1 MAKTNA
7 IVIDRQKGWGAETL
21 PEKDININWK
31 KRLVGGR
38 WLPVVIRQIDASGQ
52 ITYTQPEIPKDVKAP
67 PEKLWR
73 ALTSIFAIC
82 QRLFPGDSQ
91 LWKKAKIISLVVF
104 LIVLGFVLVVVGT
117 EMIGPA

>member
-21 PEKDININWK
+21 PETDLNVNWK
-31 KRLVGGR
+31 KRLVGNR
-38 WLPVVIRQIDASGQ
+38 WLPVVIRQTDESGKV
-52 ITYTQPEIPKDVKAP
+52 TYTQPEIPKDVKAP

-73 ALTSIFAIC
+73 ALTAIFQIC

-91 LWKKAKIISLVVF
+91 LWKKAKLVSLVVF